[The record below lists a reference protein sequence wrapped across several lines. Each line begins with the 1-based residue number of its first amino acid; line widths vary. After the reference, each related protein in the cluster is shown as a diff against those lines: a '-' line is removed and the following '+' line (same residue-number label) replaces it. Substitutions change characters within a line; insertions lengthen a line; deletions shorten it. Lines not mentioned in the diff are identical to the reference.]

1 MANNKQSVN
10 EFLHRI
16 FGRFDGSI
24 SKEEFRRTLTLI
36 QKENVK
42 PSEVDEELE
51 KVDFDNDGKIDFKGK
66 IVIKAQNWKS
76 SLKSTILTMMETFP
90 LKNWMNWLKMLMKR
104 HGKVGTRIVTVPLII
119 TVINIAKVRLH
130 YFFPLVF
137 SISEFL
143 MVIFDVEA
151 EFEKRSWTE
160 MPKSDIVN
168 WLPTWNK

>member
-51 KVDFDNDGKIDFKGK
+51 KVDFDNDGRIDFKGK
-66 IVIKAQNWKS
+66 IRLS
-76 SLKSTILTMMETFP
+76 STLASLTQKTFFCRILLQFHRINHGSGILFKIENP
-90 LKNWMNWLKMLMKR
+90 L
-104 HGKVGTRIVTVPLII
+104 
-119 TVINIAKVRLH
+119 
-130 YFFPLVF
+130 
-137 SISEFL
+137 
-143 MVIFDVEA
+143 
-151 EFEKRSWTE
+151 
-160 MPKSDIVN
+160 
-168 WLPTWNK
+168 

>member
-66 IVIKAQNWKS
+66 IVINARFAHSKNFFFRILLQFHRINHGSGIQFKS
-76 SLKSTILTMMETFP
+76 ENP
-90 LKNWMNWLKMLMKR
+90 L
-104 HGKVGTRIVTVPLII
+104 
-119 TVINIAKVRLH
+119 
-130 YFFPLVF
+130 
-137 SISEFL
+137 
-143 MVIFDVEA
+143 
-151 EFEKRSWTE
+151 
-160 MPKSDIVN
+160 
-168 WLPTWNK
+168 